1 MCKKNENLFLSALW
15 FDKVRPPMAFQYYF
29 VLGFEAIGAANRGLI
44 WYQSVCQVSAQ
55 KKDICFPLQQ
65 PLDVQLVG
73 FQACG
78 TRQVLLVP
86 RLTSFFGSG
95 LGTLATWCTAGSPPS
110 RLGRRKAMEEESS
123 RQNPAWSSFP
133 INQATSSSAWLAL
146 LQRT

>member
-55 KKDICFPLQQ
+55 NKDICFPLQQ

-78 TRQVLLVP
+78 TRQVLL
-86 RLTSFFGSG
+86 
-95 LGTLATWCTAGSPPS
+95 CTAGSPPS

>member
-1 MCKKNENLFLSALW
+1 
-15 FDKVRPPMAFQYYF
+15 MAFQYYF

-78 TRQVLLVP
+78 TRQVLLVHC
-86 RLTSFFGSG
+86 RLSTVQTWAEKSDGGGELASKPCVEQLSNQPSNQLQCLARSPSTNMRFGNI
-95 LGTLATWCTAGSPPS
+95 
-110 RLGRRKAMEEESS
+110 EE
-123 RQNPAWSSFP
+123 
-133 INQATSSSAWLAL
+133 
-146 LQRT
+146 

>member
-1 MCKKNENLFLSALW
+1 
-15 FDKVRPPMAFQYYF
+15 MAFQYYF

-86 RLTSFFGSG
+86 RLTSFFWEWVGDPGYLVHCRLSTVQTWAEKSDG
-95 LGTLATWCTAGSPPS
+95 GGELASKPCVEQLSNQPSNQLQCLACSPS
-110 RLGRRKAMEEESS
+110 TNMRFDNIEE
-123 RQNPAWSSFP
+123 RF
-133 INQATSSSAWLAL
+133 TKLC
-146 LQRT
+146 R